1 MHRLYIRQTTSL
13 IDGYPSRQTTAA
25 TIHLHHLRKYSTRQ
39 TPPHHLRTR
48 GATEA
53 MGTYSPATFPRRPTK
68 NSNIFTEAYYQLQ
81 LAYYRYEV
89 NTGLYVMS
97 TAEKIAFNLVLLSLV
112 ALCLAAIHYCLPRAA
127 IEVLS
132 RIAYYATGS
141 YKMPTP
147 VTKPI
152 PELARRIIQG
162 GGEAVASL
170 ANGGTVVL
178 NASQA
183 LMP

>member
-1 MHRLYIRQTTSL
+1 MDTHPGKRLQRRSIFTTCKNTVHGKL
-13 IDGYPSRQTTAA
+13 
-25 TIHLHHLRKYSTRQ
+25 
-39 TPPHHLRTR
+39 PHHLRTR

-97 TAEKIAFNLVLLSLV
+97 TAEKIAFNLVLLSLI

-132 RIAYYATGS
+132 RIAYCATGS